1 MNTENNNEQLTI
13 SEIRAERESTH
24 KKIVAWLWRLTFLG
38 IIGFFM
44 VFICLALFGDI
55 PSTER
60 LENPNVSLATEVLS
74 SDGEVLG
81 RFYRQNRV
89 VVRYDELSPH
99 LVNALIAT
107 EDERFKDHSGIDGR
121 ALGRVLFKTV
131 FTLDKSSG
139 GGSTISQQLSKLL
152 FTDRM
157 AKNIVERGFQ
167 KLKEW
172 VTAVKIESRYTKEE
186 ILSMYLNEF
195 NFINGAYGIKS
206 ASEIYFSKSQDSLS
220 ISEAAL
226 LIGMLKNPALYNPK
240 RFPDRT
246 KGRRNVVL
254 LQMKKNGYLTE
265 KEFEDLKKENLVL
278 NFNRTSH
285 NDGLAPYFREE
296 LRKEVKKL
304 LAEED
309 NKKPNGEMYNV
320 HTDGL
325 KIYTTIDSRMQRHAE
340 TAAWKHLGS
349 LQKTF
354 FKHWKDKD
362 PWTYKTAKTTNAD
375 IARRERSLNRLVRES
390 ERYLIIRERVI
401 NKILELKLRDADVER
416 MIRIEAEGWTLADDW
431 LETGFINQRLF
442 DLYKKTMKGKDW
454 KIVKDEWKDLQ
465 KKIDKEFTEKYYK
478 MKVFAYNKA
487 GETDTL
493 MTPLD
498 SIRYHRMILQT
509 GVMAVD
515 PNSGAIRV
523 WVGGVNHK
531 YFQYDHVNA
540 NVARQVGSTFKPFL
554 YALSIDQ
561 RGIAP
566 CRKIIDQP
574 ITFEAGTFGLY
585 KSWTPKNAN
594 NSYSGK
600 EYDLK
605 LALKQSKNSISA
617 YLMKDL
623 GSVEPLREFVGNLGI
638 NIDRIPQTPS
648 ICLGAADLSVF
659 EMTGAYTTFANSG
672 TYSKPFFITRIEDK
686 NGNVICETDLD
697 QKPVMTEAGTYAMIN
712 LLKGVVSGAGG
723 FGGIKSE
730 VGGKTGTTNEHAD
743 GWFMGVTPNLVVGTW
758 VGGDDRW
765 VRFRSLYYGQGA
777 RMARPIFANFL
788 KGIEKDEAIEFD
800 VAARFQRPPSD
811 GNRIEIDCTLYD
823 YGGDEESEI
832 TDSLGG
838 NAIDPDEGFGND
850 DFQ

>member
-1 MNTENNNEQLTI
+1 VDTEINKEKLTA
-13 SEIRAERESTH
+13 SEIRAEREPTY
-24 KKIVAWLWRLTFLG
+24 KKIVTWLWRLTFLG
-38 IIGFFM
+38 IIGFFL

-60 LENPNVSLATEVLS
+60 LENPNVNLATEIIS
-74 SDGEVLG
+74 SDAEVLG
-81 RFYRQNRV
+81 RFYHQNRV
-89 VVRYDELSPH
+89 VVRYDELSPY
-99 LVNALIAT
+99 LINALVAT
-107 EDERFKDHSGIDGR
+107 EDERFEEHSGIDGR
-121 ALGRVLFKTV
+121 ALARVLFKTV

-139 GGSTISQQLSKLL
+139 GGSTISQQLAKLL
-152 FTDRM
+152 FTDKM
-157 AKNIVERGFQ
+157 ASNIVERGFQ

-206 ASEIYFSKSQDSLS
+206 ASEIYFDESQDSLN
-220 ISEAAL
+220 ITQAAL

-246 KGRRNVVL
+246 KDRRNVVL
-254 LQMKKNGYLTE
+254 AQMKKNGYIDE
-265 KEFEDLKKENLVL
+265 AEFNTLKDAELGL
-278 NFNRTSH
+278 SFNRTSH

-296 LRKEVKKL
+296 LRQEVKKIL
-304 LAEED
+304 DLED
-309 NKKPNGEMYNV
+309 NRKPNGEKYNV

-325 KIYTTIDSRMQRHAE
+325 KIYTTINAKMQKHAE
-340 TAAWKHLGS
+340 AAAWNHLSG
-349 LQKTF
+349 LQQTF

-362 PWTYKTAKTTNAD
+362 PWTYKTKKTTNAN
-375 IARRERSLNRLVRES
+375 IEQREKSLDRLVRDS
-390 ERYLIIRERVI
+390 ERYLIIREKVI
-401 NKILELKLRDADVER
+401 KKILELKLRDADVKR
-416 MIRIEAEGWTLADDW
+416 MIRIEEEGWTLADDW
-431 LETGFINQRLF
+431 LETGFINQRLY
-442 DLYKKTMKGKDW
+442 DLYKKTMKGDNW
-454 KIVKDEWKDLQ
+454 KIVKQEWKDLDQ
-465 KKIDKEFTEKYYK
+465 KIEKEFTQKYYK
-478 MKVFAYNKA
+478 MKVFSYNKT

-531 YFQYDHVNA
+531 YFQFDHVNSD
-540 NVARQVGSTFKPFL
+540 VARQVGSTFKPFL

-594 NSYSGK
+594 NSYSGA

-605 LALKQSKNSISA
+605 LALKKSKNSISA

-623 GSVEPLREFVGNLGI
+623 GSVEPLRDFVGSLGI
-638 NIDRIPQTPS
+638 NKNRIPQTPS

-659 EMTGAYTTFANSG
+659 EMTGAYTTFANEG
-672 TYSKPFFITRIEDK
+672 TYSKPFFISRIEDK
-686 NGNVICETDLD
+686 NGNIIYETQLE
-697 QKPVMTEAGTYAMIN
+697 QSVVMSEEGTYAMVN

-723 FGGIKSE
+723 FGGIKSD

-743 GWFMGVTPNLVVGTW
+743 GWFMGITPNLVVGTW

-777 RMARPIFANFL
+777 RMARPIFSNFL
-788 KGIEKDEAIEFD
+788 KNI
-800 VAARFQRPPSD
+800 
-811 GNRIEIDCTLYD
+811 
-823 YGGDEESEI
+823 
-832 TDSLGG
+832 
-838 NAIDPDEGFGND
+838 
-850 DFQ
+850 

>member
-1 MNTENNNEQLTI
+1 MNTEINKEKLTAA
-13 SEIRAERESTH
+13 EIRAERKPTYE
-24 KKIVAWLWRLTFLG
+24 KIVKWLWRFTFLG
-38 IIGFFM
+38 IIGFFL

-60 LENPNVSLATEVLS
+60 LENPTVNLATEVLS

-89 VVRYDELSPH
+89 VVRHDELSPH

-107 EDERFKDHSGIDGR
+107 EDERFEEHSGIDGR

-139 GGSTISQQLSKLL
+139 GGSTISQQLAKLL
-152 FTDRM
+152 FTDKM
-157 AKNIVERGFQ
+157 ASNIVERGFQ

-206 ASEIYFSKSQDSLS
+206 ASEIYFSQSQDSLNLTQS
-220 ISEAAL
+220 AL

-240 RFPDRT
+240 RFPDRA
-246 KGRRNVVL
+246 KDRRNVVL
-254 LQMKKNGYLTE
+254 SQMKKNGLLSEEEFNIE
-265 KEFEDLKKENLVL
+265 KEKELGL

-296 LRKEVKKL
+296 LRQEVKKIL
-304 LAEED
+304 SHED
-309 NKKPNGEMYNV
+309 NRKPNGEKYNV

-325 KIYTTIDSRMQRHAE
+325 KIYTTINAKMQKHAE
-340 TAAWKHLGS
+340 AAAWEHLSG

-354 FKHWKDKD
+354 FKHWKGKD
-362 PWTYKTAKTTNAD
+362 PWTHKTKKTTNSD
-375 IARRERSLNRLVRES
+375 IERRENSLNRLVQGS
-390 ERYLIIRERVI
+390 ERYLIIREKVI
-401 NKILELKLRDADVER
+401 KKIAELKLRDADVKR
-416 MIRIEAEGWTLADDW
+416 MIRIKEEGWTLADDW
-431 LETGFINQRLF
+431 LESGFINQRLF
-442 DLYKKTMKGKDW
+442 DLYKKTLNSDDW
-454 KIVKDEWKDLQ
+454 AIVKQEWDDLQ
-465 KKIDKEFTEKYYK
+465 AKVDKEFKQKYYK
-478 MKVFAYNKA
+478 MKVFAYNEA

-515 PNSGAIRV
+515 PSSGAIRV

-531 YFQYDHVNA
+531 YFQFDHVNA
-540 NVARQVGSTFKPFL
+540 GVARQVGSTFKPFL
-554 YALSIDQ
+554 YALSIDK

-566 CRKIIDQP
+566 CQKILDQP

-594 NSYSGK
+594 NSYSGA

-623 GSVEPLREFVGNLGI
+623 GSVEPLREFVGDLGI
-638 NIDRIPQTPS
+638 NIDRIPKTPS

-659 EMTGAYTTFANSG
+659 EMTGAYTTFANEG
-672 TYSKPFFITRIEDK
+672 TYSEPFFITRIEDK
-686 NGNVICETDLD
+686 NGNVIHETPLK
-697 QKPVMTEAGTYAMIN
+697 QKPVMSEEGTYAMVN

-723 FGGIKSE
+723 FGGIRSD

-777 RMARPIFANFL
+777 RMARPIFSTFL
-788 KGIEKDEAIEFD
+788 KKIEKDETVEYDKSTRFDLPSPERKIEM
-800 VAARFQRPPSD
+800 
-811 GNRIEIDCTLYD
+811 NCELYD
-823 YGGDEESEI
+823 YGGDEESEFI
-832 TDSLGG
+832 DSTA
-838 NAIDPDEGFGND
+838 NAEDFDSEFGNEFD
-850 DFQ
+850 